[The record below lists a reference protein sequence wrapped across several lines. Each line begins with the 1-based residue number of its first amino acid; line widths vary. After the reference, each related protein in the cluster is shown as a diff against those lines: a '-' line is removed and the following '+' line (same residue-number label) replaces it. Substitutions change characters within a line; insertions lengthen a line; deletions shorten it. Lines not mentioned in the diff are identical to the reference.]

1 MNISKKFPQSWKG
14 EKKKKKLIFFSK
26 IITTNNISPVQ
37 GVDSTSLIMKSI
49 N

>member
-14 EKKKKKLIFFSK
+14 EKKKKLIFFSK